1 MKDPLARKVAAARP
15 RGSLAHNVVEFCR
28 LLKANG
34 IAVPAGSARVALR
47 ALQFVPLSDRSRFR
61 SALRISLLHDPQTFA
76 LFNTLFAAYW
86 RSPDEQPDPRD
97 TARRKADEQMPND
110 DAGDDAAEPS
120 DAALPPSADDAAIDD
135 RYGTTA
141 PRGAR
146 IAAHRH
152 GIEASAEPLELDRL
166 GAALAAELARTRS
179 RRKRAHPRGRTLDH
193 RRLLRRSLRYGG
205 VPLELAWRRPRI
217 DRARLLILCD
227 VSRSMAPHAQL
238 LLRFA
243 RALAQHA
250 WRIEVFLFAS
260 ELVRVTNR
268 WREPGWDDLT
278 AGLANAGGGTRLGD
292 SLAALHNDYAYCLT
306 RGKCTTIILSDGLDA
321 GEPALVAA
329 TMGVLA
335 RRSHRIIW
343 LNPLLTTEG
352 YEPIARGMAA
362 ALPFVDVFAPADGIA
377 SLWHLVRTLREAA

>member
-34 IAVPAGSARVALR
+34 IPVPAGSARVALR
-47 ALQFVPLSDRSRFR
+47 ALQFVPLSDRNRFR
-61 SALRISLLHDPQTFA
+61 SALRISLLHDPQSFA

-86 RSPDEQPDPRD
+86 RSADDEPDPRD
-97 TARRKADEQMPND
+97 TARRKTDEQVPDN
-110 DAGDDAAEPS
+110 DAGDATATPS
-120 DAALPPSADDAAIDD
+120 DSALPPSANDDAIDD
-135 RYGTTA
+135 RHGTTA
-141 PRGAR
+141 PHGAR
-146 IAAHRH
+146 VAAHRH
-152 GIEASAEPLELDRL
+152 GIEAPPETRELDRL
-166 GAALAAELARTRS
+166 GAALAAELASTRS
-179 RRKRAHPRGRTLDH
+179 RRKHTHPRGRTLDH

-243 RALAQHA
+243 RALALHA

-260 ELVRVTNR
+260 DLVRVTNR

-278 AGLANAGGGTRLGD
+278 AGLATAGGGTRLGD
-292 SLAALHNDYAYCLT
+292 SLAALQRDYAYCLT
-306 RGKCTTIILSDGLDA
+306 GGKCTTIILSDGLDA
-321 GEPALVAA
+321 GEPTLVTA
-329 TMGVLA
+329 TMDALA

-343 LNPLLTTEG
+343 LNPLLNSEG

-377 SLWHLVRTLREAA
+377 SLWHLVRVLREAA